1 MITKLLPNERLD
13 DLQIKGYEI
22 IQSPGRFCFGM
33 DAVLLSAFARVKKNE
48 KALDL
53 GTGTGILPILL
64 EAKYPG
70 LHYTGLEIQEE
81 SADMARRSVSYNGLE
96 ERIDIVTGDIKE
108 AASIFGAASFG
119 VITTNPPYM
128 IGDHGLKNQNEA
140 LYIARHEALC
150 TLDDILRE
158 SAKILKVKGRFYMV
172 HRPFRLP
179 EIMTKMCAYGIEP
192 KRMRLVY
199 PYIDKE
205 PNMVL
210 LEGMKGGNPRMQVE
224 PPLVV
229 YQKDGSYTEE
239 LLALYGMSPSYVRKI
254 SRRKS
259 HGSRWTG
266 QIDTEQAPNIR
277 WRSMRWQEHC
287 TYVQHR

>member
-1 MITKLLPNERLD
+1 MMNNLKPEERLD

-33 DAVLLSAFARVKKNE
+33 DAVLLSSYAKVRKRE
-48 KALDL
+48 LALDL

-64 EAKYPG
+64 EAKNEG
-70 LHYTGLEIQEE
+70 EHYTGLEIQEE
-81 SADMARRSVSYNGLE
+81 SADMARRRVSHNGLE
-96 ERIDIVTGDIKE
+96 DKIDIVTGDIKE
-108 AASIFGAASFG
+108 ASGIFGAASFH

-128 IGDHGLKNQNEA
+128 IGEHGLKNENEA

-158 SAKILKVKGRFYMV
+158 SARLLKPKGRFYMV

-179 EIMTKMCAYGIEP
+179 EILAKMSAYGIEP

-199 PYIDKE
+199 PHIDKE

-210 LEGMKGGNPRMQVE
+210 LEGLRGGRPRMQVE
-224 PPLVV
+224 PPLIV
-229 YQKDGSYTEE
+229 YRKDGEYTEE
-239 LLALYGMSPSYVRKI
+239 LLEIY
-254 SRRKS
+254 RRK
-259 HGSRWTG
+259 
-266 QIDTEQAPNIR
+266 
-277 WRSMRWQEHC
+277 
-287 TYVQHR
+287 

>member
-1 MITKLLPNERLD
+1 MMNNLKPEERLD

-33 DAVLLSAFARVKKNE
+33 DAVLLSSYAKVRKRE
-48 KALDL
+48 LALDL

-64 EAKYPG
+64 EAKNEG
-70 LHYTGLEIQEE
+70 EHYTGLEIQEE
-81 SADMARRSVSYNGLE
+81 SADMARRSVSHNGLE
-96 ERIDIVTGDIKE
+96 DKIDIVTGDIKE
-108 AASIFGAASFG
+108 ASGIFGAASFH

-128 IGDHGLKNQNEA
+128 IGEHGLKNENEA

-158 SAKILKVKGRFYMV
+158 SARLLKPKGRFYMV

-179 EIMTKMCAYGIEP
+179 EILAKMSAYGIEP

-199 PYIDKE
+199 PHIDKE

-210 LEGMKGGNPRMQVE
+210 LEGLRGGRPRMQVE
-224 PPLVV
+224 PPLIV
-229 YQKDGSYTEE
+229 YRKDGEYTEE
-239 LLALYGMSPSYVRKI
+239 LLEIYRMK
-254 SRRKS
+254 
-259 HGSRWTG
+259 
-266 QIDTEQAPNIR
+266 
-277 WRSMRWQEHC
+277 
-287 TYVQHR
+287 

>member
-1 MITKLLPNERLD
+1 MMTKLLPNERLD
-13 DLQIKGYEI
+13 DLQIRGYEI

-33 DAVLLSAFARVKKNE
+33 DAVLLSAFANVKKHE

-70 LHYTGLEIQEE
+70 LHYTGL
-81 SADMARRSVSYNGLE
+81 
-96 ERIDIVTGDIKE
+96 
-108 AASIFGAASFG
+108 
-119 VITTNPPYM
+119 
-128 IGDHGLKNQNEA
+128 KNQNTA

-158 SAKILKVKGRFYMV
+158 SAKLLKVKGRFYMV

-199 PYIDKE
+199 PHIDKE

-210 LEGMKGGNPRMQVE
+210 IEGMKGGNPRMQVE
-224 PPLVV
+224 PPLIV

-239 LLALYGMSPSYVRKI
+239 LLEMYGMN
-254 SRRKS
+254 KS
-259 HGSRWTG
+259 
-266 QIDTEQAPNIR
+266 
-277 WRSMRWQEHC
+277 EHKMEE
-287 TYVQHR
+287 

>member
-1 MITKLLPNERLD
+1 MMNNLKPEERLD

-33 DAVLLSAFARVKKNE
+33 DAVLLSSYAKVRKRE
-48 KALDL
+48 LALDL

-64 EAKYPG
+64 EAKNEG
-70 LHYTGLEIQEE
+70 EHYTGLEIQEE
-81 SADMARRSVSYNGLE
+81 SADMARRSVSHNGLE
-96 ERIDIVTGDIKE
+96 DKIDIVTGDIKE
-108 AASIFGAASFG
+108 ASGIFGAASFH

-128 IGDHGLKNQNEA
+128 IGEHGLKNENEA

-158 SAKILKVKGRFYMV
+158 SARLLKPKGRFYMV

-179 EIMTKMCAYGIEP
+179 EILAKMSAYGIEP

-199 PYIDKE
+199 PHIDKE

-210 LEGMKGGNPRMQVE
+210 LEGLRGGRPRMQME
-224 PPLVV
+224 PPLIV
-229 YQKDGSYTEE
+229 YRKDGEYTEE
-239 LLALYGMSPSYVRKI
+239 LLEIY
-254 SRRKS
+254 RRK
-259 HGSRWTG
+259 
-266 QIDTEQAPNIR
+266 
-277 WRSMRWQEHC
+277 
-287 TYVQHR
+287 